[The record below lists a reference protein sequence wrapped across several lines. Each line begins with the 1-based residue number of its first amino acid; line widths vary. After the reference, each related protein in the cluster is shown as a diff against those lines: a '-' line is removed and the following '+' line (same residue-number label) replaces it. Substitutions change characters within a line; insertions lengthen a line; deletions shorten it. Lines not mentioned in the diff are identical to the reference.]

1 LNPYDYLKKL
11 TDTHR
16 VALFDLVMQ
25 YRAIFSDD
33 AEGEANREGSA
44 LLYSW
49 ATHRISKYVE
59 LVEATLPRV
68 FEGGALASV
77 YEHCEYCGTSLA
89 RVGLDTRPLLRPVF
103 ASAAVGIFDAA
114 LASAGDDFERA
125 LESVTSWSSSNASA
139 PTDSADTDPA
149 TPPASLAE
157 HPPLAA
163 LVNGV
168 LLAYNELRH
177 LTPGLDLRGPMT
189 SSMESTL
196 TRATAALHAAH
207 TAVDAECAV
216 DASARAS
223 RDARSRAYRDVA
235 VPFLARAF
243 ARLIGESS
251 EFRFAAADAARDAFA
266 DVK

>member
-1 LNPYDYLKKL
+1 MAELDDSNPYDYLKKL

-33 AEGEANREGSA
+33 TEGAVARSA

-103 ASAAVGIFDAA
+103 AAAAVAVFDAA

-125 LESVTSWSSSNASA
+125 LEASTLWSSATLSTPNES
-139 PTDSADTDPA
+139 TDADPDA
-149 TPPASLAE
+149 PPAFAE
-157 HPPLAA
+157 HPPPR

-168 LLAYNELRH
+168 LLAHNELR
-177 LTPGLDLRGPMT
+177 LSPR
-189 SSMESTL
+189 SSIFED
-196 TRATAALHAAH
+196 H
-207 TAVDAECAV
+207 
-216 DASARAS
+216 
-223 RDARSRAYRDVA
+223 
-235 VPFLARAF
+235 
-243 ARLIGESS
+243 
-251 EFRFAAADAARDAFA
+251 
-266 DVK
+266 